1 MWAMPIPFW
10 LILLFVLIEG
20 LLGGSLQVIWMTTLS
35 DSVDQYLRG
44 RVSSLETMGSLFFIP
59 LSPLLSGWLIEE
71 TSVLTTYSIAVSL
84 MIIVTLPGLLVPPFR
99 RFVRVDTEQFP
110 IKANGDS

>member
-1 MWAMPIPFW
+1 
-10 LILLFVLIEG
+10 
-20 LLGGSLQVIWMTTLS
+20 
-35 DSVDQYLRG
+35 
-44 RVSSLETMGSLFFIP
+44 MGSLFFIP

-84 MIIVTLPGLLVPPFR
+84 MIIVTLPGLLVTPFR

-110 IKANGDS
+110 IQANGDS